1 MMPTGDA
8 LVPSSVADHPSAP
21 DAALD
26 RLLVTRIQNGD
37 RDALGE
43 LYDQYAGLAMGVA
56 MRITRDRDGAEDVV
70 HDAFVAAWRRIETF
84 DARRGSV
91 RSWLLTIVRNRGI
104 DRVRG
109 RRPTMEI
116 GEADEQALLRS
127 EADPTLVAAI
137 DRMGNHEL
145 RGAVEQLPAEQREA
159 IELAYFGGHT
169 YREIAALTGVPVG
182 TANGRLRLALRK
194 LRASLRGSE
203 AEPASTGSPNMVT
216 TDE

>member
-1 MMPTGDA
+1 MMPTSDPR
-8 LVPSSVADHPSAP
+8 VSSSVADHSSAP

-26 RLLVTRIQNGD
+26 RLLVSRIQNGD

-56 MRITRDRDGAEDVV
+56 MRITRDGDAAEDVV

-84 DARRGSV
+84 DAQRGSV

-109 RRPTMEI
+109 RRSTMEI
-116 GEADEQALLRS
+116 GEADEQALLRT
-127 EADPTLVAAI
+127 EADPTVAAAI
-137 DRMGNHEL
+137 DRMGNDKL
-145 RGAVEQLPAEQREA
+145 RSAVEGLPAEQREA

-169 YREIAALTGVPVG
+169 YREIAVLTGVPTG
-182 TANGRLRLALRK
+182 TAYGRLRLALRK

-203 AEPASTGSPNMVT
+203 AEPATAGSPNMIT

>member
-1 MMPTGDA
+1 MMPTDHA
-8 LVPSSVADHPSAP
+8 HVSSSTAAHARARDVAFE
-21 DAALD
+21 

-43 LYDQYAGLAMGVA
+43 LYDRYSSLAMGVA
-56 MRITRDRDGAEDVV
+56 MRIVRDHDVAEDVV

-84 DARRGSV
+84 DVQRGSV

-109 RRPTMEI
+109 RRSTIEI
-116 GEADEQALLRS
+116 GEADEQALLRT
-127 EADPTLVAAI
+127 EADPTLAAAI
-137 DRMGNHEL
+137 ERMGNDEL
-145 RGAVEQLPAEQREA
+145 RSAVEELPAEQREA

-169 YREIAALTGVPVG
+169 YRDIAALTGVATG
-182 TANGRLRLALRK
+182 TANGRLRLALGK

-203 AEPASTGSPNMVT
+203 AEPAGTGSSNMIAS
-216 TDE
+216 DE

>member
-1 MMPTGDA
+1 MMPSGDA
-8 LVPSSVADHPSAP
+8 LVSSSVADPSSAP

-43 LYDQYAGLAMGVA
+43 LYDHYASLAMGVV
-56 MRITRDRDGAEDVV
+56 MRITRDRDAAEDVV

-84 DARRGSV
+84 DGQRGSV

-116 GEADEQALLRS
+116 GDADEQALLRT
-127 EADPTLVAAI
+127 EADPTLAAAI
-137 DRMGNHEL
+137 ERMGNDEL

-169 YREIAALTGVPVG
+169 YREIAALTGVPTG

-203 AEPASTGSPNMVT
+203 AEPATAGSPSMVT

>member
-1 MMPTGDA
+1 MMPTGHA
-8 LVPSSVADHPSAP
+8 HVPSSTADAARGR
-21 DAALD
+21 DVALD

-43 LYDQYAGLAMGVA
+43 LYDRYSSLAMGVA
-56 MRITRDRDGAEDVV
+56 VRVVRDHDVAEDVV

-84 DARRGSV
+84 DAQRGSV

-109 RRPTMEI
+109 RHPTIEI
-116 GEADEQALLRS
+116 GEADDQALLRT
-127 EADPTLVAAI
+127 EADPTLAAAI
-137 DRMGNHEL
+137 EQMGNDEL
-145 RGAVEQLPAEQREA
+145 RSAVEELPAEQREA

-169 YREIAALTGVPVG
+169 YRDIAALTGVPTG

-203 AEPASTGSPNMVT
+203 AEPAAARWSNMVAS
-216 TDE
+216 DE